1 MVEPSFFLITTEQGR
16 NQRNNKWYGDG
27 LIRDL
32 RLVIGSWLAR
42 IQGQS
47 GKVRGSVDEL
57 DSSCWRWGLAES

>member
-57 DSSCWRWGLAES
+57 DSSCWHWGLAES